1 MKEKMYALKQ
11 SAYYGA
17 LNGTLAAVLL
27 GGVVLAICLV
37 SVASTNVGQ
46 PINWYAL
53 VIEGIALLAI
63 IIYLVGSQ
71 DLERAPFTESIQL
84 CSVWILTWFLAAALV
99 FCAIAMVAT
108 ATTAIALAQGWFTMN
123 AFIISAVAGGIG
135 VVWCLF
141 IHLCPEPS
149 PQP

>member
-17 LNGTLAAVLL
+17 LNGTMAAVLL

-37 SVASTNVGQ
+37 SVASANVGQ

-53 VIEGIALLAI
+53 IIEGIALLGI
-63 IIYLVGSQ
+63 IVYLVGSQ

-84 CSVWILTWFLAAALV
+84 CSVWILTWLLAAALV
-99 FCAIAMVAT
+99 FSAIAMVAT
-108 ATTAIALAQGWFTMN
+108 AMTAIALAQGWFTMD
-123 AFIISAVAGGIG
+123 ALIISAIAGGISIA
-135 VVWCLF
+135 WCLF

-149 PQP
+149 PQ